1 MKQEQEEMAIQVDI
15 SDDFLHRIARIY
27 KFKYDMTNLPI
38 QNITEQ
44 DILVFGRGF
53 ELY

>member
-15 SDDFLHRIARIY
+15 SGDFLHRIAIIY
-27 KFKYDMTNLPI
+27 KFKYDMTNLPK
-38 QNITEQ
+38 QNITERR
-44 DILVFGRGF
+44 LRVFGQGF